1 MTARKNDNLVRP
13 LKLFLTAYFGD
24 FGIEGKT
31 VVQTSSNYR
40 RKARKESTHI
50 KRGKGIVE
58 LCSLEKEET
67 RYKEE
72 IFLTKFSSGQIFGGT
87 GFFSRQRLQ
96 DKKGEWERQVRL
108 RRAQGHTYEP
118 DCIHR

>member
-1 MTARKNDNLVRP
+1 MTAGKNDNLVRP
-13 LKLFLTAYFGD
+13 LKLFLTAYLGD

-50 KRGKGIVE
+50 KREKGIVE

-72 IFLTKFSSGQIFGGT
+72 IFLTKFSSGQILEELV
-87 GFFSRQRLQ
+87 FFPGRGSKK
-96 DKKGEWERQVRL
+96 KKGSGRGKFALE
-108 RRAQGHTYEP
+108 GHRYEP